1 MPITLQN
8 QSPANGETDVSV
20 TANIQV
26 DVITSLAQSQLG
38 IYVEGTLAFY
48 GADLISPF
56 RFPYIGPSS
65 SVSIIVGGY
74 RIVLDRIEDSR
85 KEFINVQVRQTDGYS
100 SSLVGGWSFRAGQE
114 NINDFYLSDGYR
126 DAYGQLNP
134 EPGVRRLHVRQ
145 LVGEW
150 KPYDDAADNLA
161 MPVVLSTAVT
171 PNWPSDIVHSLS
183 SQMKDGYMFLVA
195 STDQGTAVTK
205 NETADLRVYADG
217 YDSYNGHLT
226 VDGTLYLINLG
237 LNGGLGG
244 VEVYYGADFRTG
256 SRAPDF
262 IYDSSLSTPERV
274 RLLGG
279 QLTALHVAEDV
290 STVLDGGSR
299 LYVGCLDGFT
309 KIEAYDQG
317 TDGYCDGYDGYGRA
331 YTYGIVGSP
340 TNYPIL
346 GGTVSAVAAIN
357 SEEEDGILFVATN
370 DGTEV
375 GGGLSQISIS
385 RNIRLLFMT
394 KESGQLPSNVIK
406 DISNK

>member
-1 MPITLQN
+1 L
-8 QSPANGETDVSV
+8 
-20 TANIQV
+20 
-26 DVITSLAQSQLG
+26 
-38 IYVEGTLAFY
+38 
-48 GADLISPF
+48 
-56 RFPYIGPSS
+56 
-65 SVSIIVGGY
+65 
-74 RIVLDRIEDSR
+74 
-85 KEFINVQVRQTDGYS
+85 
-100 SSLVGGWSFRAGQE
+100 
-114 NINDFYLSDGYR
+114 
-126 DAYGQLNP
+126 
-134 EPGVRRLHVRQ
+134 
-145 LVGEW
+145 
-150 KPYDDAADNLA
+150 
-161 MPVVLSTAVT
+161 
-171 PNWPSDIVHSLS
+171 
-183 SQMKDGYMFLVA
+183 
-195 STDQGTAVTK
+195 
-205 NETADLRVYADG
+205 
-217 YDSYNGHLT
+217 
-226 VDGTLYLINLG
+226 
-237 LNGGLGG
+237 
-244 VEVYYGADFRTG
+244 
-256 SRAPDF
+256 
-262 IYDSSLSTPERV
+262 
-274 RLLGG
+274 
-279 QLTALHVAEDV
+279 AEDV